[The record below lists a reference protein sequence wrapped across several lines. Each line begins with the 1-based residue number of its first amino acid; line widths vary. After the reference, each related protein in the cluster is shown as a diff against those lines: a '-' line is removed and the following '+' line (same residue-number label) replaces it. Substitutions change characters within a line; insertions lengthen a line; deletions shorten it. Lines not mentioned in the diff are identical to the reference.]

1 MKIVNLTPHEIN
13 FILEEKTMNV
23 PSSGVAR
30 CEMSTEKVGRI
41 GDLDVYKNVY
51 GEVSGLPEERADTIY
66 IVSALVAQA
75 VKGLRSDCYVVNDTV
90 RDESGRII
98 GCRSLAKI

>member
-1 MKIVNLTPHEIN
+1 MRIVNLTPHEIN
-13 FILEEKTMNV
+13 FILEGKTMNI

-30 CEMSTEKVGRI
+30 CEMSSKKIGRVGN
-41 GDLDVYKNVY
+41 LDVYKNVY
-51 GEVSGLPEERADTIY
+51 GNVSGLPEEKADTIY